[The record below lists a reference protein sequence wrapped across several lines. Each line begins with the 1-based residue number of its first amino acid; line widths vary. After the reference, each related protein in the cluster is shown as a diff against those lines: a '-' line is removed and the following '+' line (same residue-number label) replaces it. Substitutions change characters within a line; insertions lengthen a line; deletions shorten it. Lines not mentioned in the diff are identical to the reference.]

1 MLTKDGCVTID
12 LSLVFAIFDF
22 YLLSIESYLK
32 VHILQSQHQVTLAT
46 VFLWVVLVCSIT
58 IGRVCG
64 R

>member
-1 MLTKDGCVTID
+1 MTID

-46 VFLWVVLVCSIT
+46 VFLWVVLVSSIT